1 MALAP
6 SVKSEATRSIR
17 TVTLLAAAALLALPS
32 LAKAQFGGT
41 TEETFSPIATVGISG
56 LAAYDI
62 SWIPPEGGT
71 YYLADRTNK
80 SLDIIDTNSLAFTK
94 NTNGLFVGVVLNAN
108 GTANNDLS
116 GPNGVLTFL
125 NPTAGVGEAWV
136 GDGPQLQAGCP
147 VFLGGK
153 CSAVK
158 VIDHAGDLTHT
169 IVTNGVARADELCQ
183 DPVHHL
189 IVIANDAEADFS
201 FGTPFISFIST
212 DTYQIVAQFLIPE
225 ATNGIEQCQWDRT
238 TGLIFLNLPE
248 VNGPGNDTADGQVY
262 VFNPASPGSAP
273 IAKYIIPNIDCAGPQ
288 GMAIGPEPQLL
299 LGCNAKS
306 ADGLRKSVI
315 IDKHTGALL
324 AEGWTIGG
332 ADEVWFNPGDSHYS
346 VTGESNTPPK
356 FSIVDGTGAGAVDQ
370 AITLPV
376 ITAPSIGGAAVSQHS
391 VAADPV
397 NFRIFL
403 PGAGGVTVLAPS
415 APQDG
420 DDRASPNLSQ

>member
-17 TVTLLAAAALLALPS
+17 AVTFLAAAALLALPS

-62 SWIPPEGGT
+62 SWIPPEGGK
-71 YYLADRTNK
+71 YFLADRTNK
-80 SLDIIDTNSLAFTK
+80 SLDMIDTNTLAFTR
-94 NTNGLFVGVVLNAN
+94 NTNGLFVGVVLVN
-108 GTANNDLS
+108 GAADNDLS
-116 GPNGVLTFL
+116 GPNGVLTIN
-125 NPTAGVGEAWV
+125 NPNGAGGEAWV

-147 VFLGGK
+147 VFLGAK

-158 VIDHAGDLTHT
+158 VINHAGSLTQT
-169 IVTNGVARADELCQ
+169 IVTSGAARADELCH
-183 DPVHHL
+183 DPVDRL

-248 VNGPGNDTADGQVY
+248 VGGPGNDTADGQVY
-262 VFNPASPGSAP
+262 VFNPKSPGSPP
-273 IAKYIIPNIDCAGPQ
+273 IAKYIIPTIDCAGPQ

-315 IDKHTGALL
+315 INKHTGALL

-332 ADEVWFNPGDSHYS
+332 ADQVWFNPGDSHYS

-370 AITLPV
+370 TIILPQ
-376 ITAPSIGGAAVSQHS
+376 IGAVSQHS

-403 PGAGGVTVLAPS
+403 PTAGGVTVSLLRRRRIVTTES
-415 APQDG
+415 LLTS
-420 DDRASPNLSQ
+420 RAGCRC